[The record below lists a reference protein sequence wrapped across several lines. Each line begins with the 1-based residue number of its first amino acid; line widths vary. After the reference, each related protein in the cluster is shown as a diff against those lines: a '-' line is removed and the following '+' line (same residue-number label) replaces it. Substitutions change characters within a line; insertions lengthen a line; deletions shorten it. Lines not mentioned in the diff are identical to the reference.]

1 MCRAMSTVQRKR
13 AARIGRILDA
23 AARQFAARGFHAT
36 RMEDIA
42 AELDLQKGALY
53 YYFDSKEALLTK
65 LVEGRVGTAVAAL
78 REIVESPTP
87 PLDKVRRAIASHLTV
102 FQEHA
107 DLYRIFSTER
117 LSSIS
122 VVAAETVDAVGR
134 EYEGLWATLV
144 EEGMARRALRRDLDV
159 PLTVKAIVGM
169 CNSTLFWLRPDG
181 RLSTASVA
189 AEFADLVVSGIAAE

>member
-1 MCRAMSTVQRKR
+1 MSTVQRKR

-23 AARQFAARGFHAT
+23 AAKQFAARGFHAT

-65 LVEGRVGTAVAAL
+65 LVETRVGNAVAAL
-78 REIVESPTP
+78 GEIVDSSAP
-87 PLDKVRRAIASHLTV
+87 PLDKIRRGIASHLAV

-122 VVAAETVDAVGR
+122 VAAAEAVDTVGR
-134 EYEGLWATLV
+134 EYEGLWAKLV
-144 EEGMARRALRRDLDV
+144 EEGMARRALRPDLDV

-169 CNSTLFWLRPDG
+169 CNSTLFWLRSDG

-189 AEFADLVVSGIAAE
+189 AEFADLIVSGIAAE